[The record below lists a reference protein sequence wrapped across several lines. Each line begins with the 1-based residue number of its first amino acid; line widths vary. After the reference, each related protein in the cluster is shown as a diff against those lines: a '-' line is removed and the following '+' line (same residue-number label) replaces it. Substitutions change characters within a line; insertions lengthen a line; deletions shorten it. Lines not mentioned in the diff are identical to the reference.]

1 MDYYTFAGDI
11 DRQVG
16 TPGIGTVVTSPTKPN
31 RYDLCL

>member
-16 TPGIGTVVTSPTKPN
+16 TPRIGIVVTSPIKPN
-31 RYDLCL
+31 RHDLCI